1 MAMHPLKRC
10 TYPGC
15 RQRVKSGRCDE
26 HRREARRQQDSRRG
40 SRRERGYT
48 VAWDKYRLNYL
59 KLNPLCVH
67 CLGLGVYTPA
77 KIVDHIIPIDGNSD
91 VLFWPEWNHQPLCH
105 ACHNTKTF
113 RHDPLTKQKRRNGD
127 YREQEEKAEHRS
139 DWIHEYNCNA

>member
-67 CLGLGVYTPA
+67 CLSLGVYTPA

-127 YREQEEKAEHRS
+127 YREQEEKAEHRN
-139 DWIHEYNCNA
+139 DWIHEYNRNA